1 MSEHPDTT
9 PATQPQAPA
18 STYTTLPLSKIKP
31 GAYNPRTVPGDVEG
45 MAASIEAET
54 LLHNLVVEPV
64 SGRVPYRLVAG
75 GETRFAALKLLQ
87 KRGKLAKDYESPVIV
102 LHGLTDE
109 DRKRLPIIENI
120 HRQNLHPLDEADA
133 WASLLEGGTDLDD
146 IAARTGW
153 TVKTIRQR
161 LTLHSLCDTARQAL
175 REQQISLGQAQAL
188 SLGTTAVQEQ
198 IVSQITEGTYWFDAE
213 EIRDAILEQC
223 PTVSMA
229 LFPLEQYDGRITE
242 DWFSDDDSRYF
253 EDTEQF
259 MRLQAAAVEALAQ
272 KYRDDGAA
280 WVQIDKGRYPD
291 WWPYKDARKGSSKA
305 GVVIWFGPT
314 GETEIKEGLVKR
326 DVSPTIT
333 GQLEDPRRD
342 TTRSKPPRP
351 AYGPSLC
358 REIRRH
364 KTLAVQAALIANP
377 RKAREL
383 AVMQLLG
390 AYAQVSRLS
399 PHDALWHTSRL
410 AREGQ
415 EPTPPS
421 TYATINDAAKPLL
434 EALHQSPQ
442 DDTPGPAWSNL
453 MTEYWYTHAD
463 LYQHVKG
470 LSDTDLESLHLALPV
485 LAFGQVPTETLDTGD
500 SLFNLVAQDL
510 AINMREHWRPDA
522 TFLSMRTKAQLME
535 IAQQSGATEAVG
547 PMPSK
552 KPALVQ
558 TLADYFADDS
568 AAARAWTPDAMTFPA
583 VDPNNPAPPDDDTD
597 THPVDEPQPVAGDPS
612 GGEPSA

>member
-1 MSEHPDTT
+1 MPKHPATT
-9 PATQPQAPA
+9 PATRSEAPA
-18 STYTTLPLSKIKP
+18 STYTTLPLCKIKP
-31 GAYNPRTVPGDVEG
+31 GAYNPRTTPGDVEG
-45 MAASIEAET
+45 LAASIEADT
-54 LLHNLVVEPV
+54 LLHNLVVEPAG
-64 SGRVPYRLVAG
+64 GRVPYRLVAG

-87 KRGKLAKDYESPVIV
+87 KRGRLPKDYETPVIIR
-102 LHGLTDE
+102 HGLTEE

-133 WASLLEGGTDLDD
+133 WASLLEGGADLDD

-161 LTLHSLCDTARQAL
+161 LTLHSLCAAARQAL
-175 REQQISLGQAQAL
+175 CEQQISLGQAQAL

-198 IVSQITEGTYWFDAE
+198 IVSQIAEGTYWYDAE

-291 WWPYKDARKGSSKA
+291 WWPYKEARKGSKQA

-314 GETEIKEGLVKR
+314 GETEIRGGLVKR
-326 DVSPTIT
+326 DVTPTVT
-333 GQLEDPRRD
+333 ERLDGPQRD
-342 TTRSKPPRP
+342 ATRDKPPRP

-358 REIRRH
+358 LEIRRH

-390 AYAQVSRLS
+390 ACAHAPRLS
-399 PHDALWHTSRL
+399 PDDALWRTSRL
-410 AREGQ
+410 QREKR
-415 EPTPPS
+415 EETPPS
-421 TYATINDAAKPLL
+421 TYAALNDAAKPLL
-434 EALHQSPQ
+434 EALHQSPP
-442 DDTPGPAWSNL
+442 DDTPGPAWSTL
-453 MTEYWYTHAD
+453 MTEYWYKPAD
-463 LYQHVKG
+463 LYQHVKA
-470 LSDTDLESLHLALPV
+470 LSDADLENLHLALPV
-485 LAFGQVPTETLDTGD
+485 LAFGQVPTDTLDTGD
-500 SLFNLVAQDL
+500 SLFNLVARDL
-510 AINMREHWRPDA
+510 DINMREHWRPDT
-522 TFLSMRTKAQLME
+522 TFLSLRTKTQLME
-535 IAQQSGATEAVG
+535 IAAQSGAIGAVG

-552 KPALVQ
+552 KSALVQ
-558 TLADYFADDS
+558 ALADYFAADS
-568 AAARAWTPDAMTFPA
+568 EAARAWTPAAMNFPA
-583 VDPNNPAPPDDDTD
+583 VDPNDPEPADDDPD
-597 THPVDEPQPVAGDPS
+597 TNPVGEPQPVAG
-612 GGEPSA
+612 EPAA